1 MIKYSLIIA
10 GIAASLLM
18 SAHVSIAAESNQVY
32 GSQLMTKQERVEFHA
47 RLRNASSNAER
58 ERIRNEHHKKM
69 QKRAEKKGLKIPDK
83 PPTPGGGMGAGK
95 GSADGNGPG
104 RGKGR

>member
-1 MIKYSLIIA
+1 MIKYSLIVA
-10 GIAASLLM
+10 SIAASLLM

-32 GSQLMTKQERVEFHA
+32 GSQLMTQQERVEFHA

-69 QKRAEKKGLKIPDK
+69 QKRAEKKGLKIADE
-83 PPTPGGGMGAGK
+83 PPTSGAGK
-95 GSADGNGPG
+95 GAGKSSAGGNGPG
-104 RGKGR
+104 GGKGR